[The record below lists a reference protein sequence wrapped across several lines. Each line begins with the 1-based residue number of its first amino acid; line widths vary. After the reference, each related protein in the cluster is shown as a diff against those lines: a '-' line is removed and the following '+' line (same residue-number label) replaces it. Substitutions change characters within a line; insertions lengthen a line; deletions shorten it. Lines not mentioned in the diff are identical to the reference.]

1 MLYFVLGAQRTDIIH
16 AEGQH
21 VAVANGIYYGV
32 AVQFVAKSA
41 LGGGE
46 IDVAYGASIVGEYW
60 RTCKTEDM
68 VFFELLHNGAVHV
81 AELRAV
87 ALVEYHH
94 YMLIVNIV

>member
-1 MLYFVLGAQRTDIIH
+1 M
-16 AEGQH
+16 
-21 VAVANGIYYGV
+21 
-32 AVQFVAKSA
+32 QFVAKSA

-68 VFFELLHNGAVHV
+68 VFFELLHNGAVHI

-94 YMLIVNIV
+94 HMLIVNLV